1 MIIGFKLLPD
11 FGTMPMN
18 FKNKSCYYIVNRM
31 ITLPCVC
38 FKFYTCHKPSF
49 IKCKFLKYFTIFETL
64 FGHVFVFTCLEP
76 QRMKA
81 SWASLDH
88 HALSSWWTVGKA
100 VPFPHCH
107 FNLRKSKVHLP
118 VSLQQLTYNG
128 RGLQGLSMYSSAPF
142 SLHFKHCFLPYSKAA
157 LLTHLLTSSGGM
169 TGNLESLTLRQWG
182 STMAVHWNQGW
193 GNSEN

>member
-1 MIIGFKLLPD
+1 M
-11 FGTMPMN
+11 
-18 FKNKSCYYIVNRM
+18 
-31 ITLPCVC
+31 C

-49 IKCKFLKYFTIFETL
+49 IKCKFLKYITVVETL

-81 SWASLDH
+81 SRASLDH
-88 HALSSWWTVGKA
+88 HPLSSWGTMGKA

-128 RGLQGLSMYSSAPF
+128 RGLQGLGMYSSAPF

-157 LLTHLLTSSGGM
+157 LLTCLPALGEWLVILSPLPLDNGVQPWLHIGIKAGGIQK
-169 TGNLESLTLRQWG
+169 TD
-182 STMAVHWNQGW
+182 A
-193 GNSEN
+193 